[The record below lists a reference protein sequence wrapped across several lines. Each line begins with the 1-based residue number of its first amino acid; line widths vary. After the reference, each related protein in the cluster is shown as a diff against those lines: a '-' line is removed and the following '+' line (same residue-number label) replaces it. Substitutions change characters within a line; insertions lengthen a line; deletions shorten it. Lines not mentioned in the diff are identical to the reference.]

1 LLKQSILLGKRRI
14 TMISKYDEQDGEE
27 DEDDGGRER
36 RLEVIY
42 SYLKCSLLWIGIYP
56 NLILV
61 TTSLLLSSPL
71 VSSPLLS
78 YCRSDEGAE
87 EEEEEES
94 DPYSA
99 AAATY
104 F

>member
-1 LLKQSILLGKRRI
+1 
-14 TMISKYDEQDGEE
+14 MISKYDEQDGEE

-42 SYLKCSLLWIGIYP
+42 SYLKCSLLLIGIYP

-78 YCRSDEGAE
+78 SRLVSSLIADQTKGLRRRRRRSPTLTPPLLPPTSKIDV
-87 EEEEEES
+87 
-94 DPYSA
+94 
-99 AAATY
+99 
-104 F
+104 